1 MPSSQF
7 LLEHRQ
13 MIPAISSILWAD
25 NLRNRDQSQI
35 RVQEPR
41 TRYGEPNITPFLN
54 SLEFRTVWRSAS

>member
-13 MIPAISSILWAD
+13 MIPEILWAD
-25 NLRNRDQSQI
+25 NLQNHDQSQI